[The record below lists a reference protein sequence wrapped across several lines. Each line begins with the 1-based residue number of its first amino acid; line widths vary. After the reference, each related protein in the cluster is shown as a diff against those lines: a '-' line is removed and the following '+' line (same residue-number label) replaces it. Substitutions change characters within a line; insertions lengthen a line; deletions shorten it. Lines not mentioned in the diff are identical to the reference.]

1 MPLGLVDVSAE
12 DIYSRGEGG
21 WRNRWILS
29 DKGEEEE
36 QSQMDG

>member
-12 DIYSRGEGG
+12 DIYSRGEDG